1 MIVIN
6 KSDLQRKMD
15 ISALNGA
22 RRVSVS
28 AKTGSGLD
36 NLHQEIRA
44 FLMSHKTETS
54 EDWMLTSE
62 RQYDAISQAETAL
75 GAACEGLESQ
85 VPHEMIL
92 MDLYRALEF
101 LGELTGEVVTEDILD
116 KIFSTFCI
124 GK

>member
-6 KSDLQRKMD
+6 KSDLPPKMD
-15 ISALNGA
+15 IHALNGA

-28 AKTGSGLD
+28 AKTGTGLD
-36 NLHQEIRA
+36 TLHEEIRA
-44 FLMSHKTETS
+44 FLLSHKTETS

-62 RQYDAISQAETAL
+62 RQHDAICKAVTAL
-75 GAACEGLESQ
+75 GAACQGLESQ

-92 MDLYRALEF
+92 MDLYRALES

-116 KIFSTFCI
+116 RIFSTFCI